1 MIFFIKKDNIKKDN
15 IKKDNIKKFNIK
27 KFNKYMQFKQQQ
39 KNNNNFSP
47 DLNNKKYLVIMAC
60 HCDTDIKLNTIKQ
73 NLHFFAFENTHK
85 IIINTTGLEKNNNLS
100 EICSRHNNTKYYE
113 IENSS
118 YYDFGKWLF
127 ILKNNINYNDYDYV
141 VLTNDSFI
149 IHNSINHFLNL
160 MVKYNVELYGYN
172 DSTQNNYHFQSYL
185 FGLRKDVI
193 QTFIENISNPKLTI
207 TCQNDVINNFELKMV
222 NWFKTY
228 KSFLKIGNFKL
239 QNGHNIFFTNDEL
252 YLPLKKSGLLPFTK
266 LKRII

>member
-1 MIFFIKKDNIKKDN
+1 MNKNIIKKNKYAQ
-15 IKKDNIKKFNIK
+15 
-27 KFNKYMQFKQQQ
+27 FNKYMLFKQQQ
-39 KNNNNFSP
+39 KNNNKYSP
-47 DLNNKKYLVIMAC
+47 DLNKKKYIVIIAC

-85 IIINTTGLEKNNNLS
+85 IIINSSGLEKNNDLS

-118 YYDFGKWLF
+118 FIDFGKWLY
-127 ILKNNINYNDYDYV
+127 ILKNKINYDDYDYV

-149 IHNSINHFLNL
+149 INNSINHFLNL

-172 DSTQNNYHFQSYL
+172 DSTEHNYHYQSYL

-193 QTFIENISNPKLTI
+193 QTFIDNISNSKLTI

-228 KSFLKIGNFKL
+228 NCFLKIGNFKL

-252 YLPLKKSGLLPFTK
+252 YIPLKNNGLLPFTK